1 MPRSSS
7 SVDDSDRI
15 GHEPV
20 SPFRWCRET
29 AITRKNE
36 QNGISIDLAAT
47 EAEIGTVVAQLGL
60 GRHLSGPPHGARTSH
75 VRQGLFTGCSNGVD
89 GEIKHSI
96 LPNRR
101 AIHERAE
108 AAVANV
114 RARPVR
120 RNLSTKS
127 TVQRSGTMKSEFELT
142 QMMMAE
148 LRKHPECTE
157 VDRVLLL
164 HPRSTAPIGTQPSAG
179 ALGVS
184 TDDPGMPSAQS
195 LAAFKSGYDVS
206 D

>member
-1 MPRSSS
+1 M
-7 SVDDSDRI
+7 
-15 GHEPV
+15 
-20 SPFRWCRET
+20 
-29 AITRKNE
+29 
-36 QNGISIDLAAT
+36 
-47 EAEIGTVVAQLGL
+47 

-195 LAAFKSGYDVS
+195 LAAFKTGYDVS